1 MGVDARTS
9 GRVEAVERGRTNW
22 GPLLHRFELPD
33 LENKTRNQNGTKFTR
48 NSKTHRFKFVGE
60 LNEKSKRYNQHPLF
74 RKRTGSR
81 SRTYAL

>member
-1 MGVDARTS
+1 MDLDAWTS
-9 GRVEAVERGRTNW
+9 GLVEAVEWGRTNW

-48 NSKTHRFKFVGE
+48 NLKTHRFEYVGE

-74 RKRTGSR
+74 CKRTGSA